1 MILLWGLKSDET
13 LASVDDWLKQRK
25 ASVYFL
31 DHAALDRTR
40 MIYSAVNN
48 KYQLY
53 YNDELLP
60 LEEVTAAYLRP
71 YDFRQYPQFQQG
83 DNSSQLAASAVQVH
97 NLMNT
102 WSETTMA
109 KVINKPS
116 AEATNHSKVF
126 QSRLIHSSTGLPV
139 PDTLIS
145 NDWETIRRF
154 ALQHGTLVYKSLSC
168 IRSIAKQITYSEL
181 LERHDPIA
189 PALFQQKITGTN
201 VRVHVVGNETFT
213 CGIQSDVLDYR
224 YGPRVIHETKLPPE
238 IHDKCI
244 VLSQHLGL
252 LLAGI
257 DFIVTPDNKWYC
269 LEANPNPGF
278 SFYDTSKEK
287 VIARAVADLLLSNK
301 EIPSPRSTRTAI
313 HPGHDYLTDI

>member
-1 MILLWGLKSDET
+1 MILLWGLQSDET
-13 LASVDDWLKQRK
+13 LASVDDWLRQRK

-31 DHAALDRTR
+31 DHAAIDRTR
-40 MIYSAVNN
+40 MSYSAVNN
-48 KYQLY
+48 QYQLY
-53 YNDELLP
+53 YNDELVP
-60 LEEVTAAYLRP
+60 LDSVTAAYLRP
-71 YDFRQYPQFQQG
+71 YDFRQYPPFQQG
-83 DNSSQLAASAVQVH
+83 DDVTQLTARAVQVH

-102 WSETTMA
+102 WSESTIA
-109 KVINKPS
+109 KVINTPS

-154 ALQHGTLVYKSLSC
+154 ALQHGTLVYKSLSS
-168 IRSIAKQITYSEL
+168 IRSIAKQITHAEL
-181 LERHDPIA
+181 LERRDTIA

-201 VRVHVVGNETFT
+201 VRVHVVGKKTFA

-224 YGPRVIHETKLPPE
+224 YGPRTIHEMELPPD

-244 VLSQHLGL
+244 VLSRHLGL

-257 DFIVTPDNKWYC
+257 DFIVTPGNEWYC

-278 SFYDTSKEK
+278 SFYDTSAEK
-287 VIARAVADLLLSNK
+287 VIARAVADLLLSYNRQ
-301 EIPSPRSTRTAI
+301 PSSQ
-313 HPGHDYLTDI
+313 